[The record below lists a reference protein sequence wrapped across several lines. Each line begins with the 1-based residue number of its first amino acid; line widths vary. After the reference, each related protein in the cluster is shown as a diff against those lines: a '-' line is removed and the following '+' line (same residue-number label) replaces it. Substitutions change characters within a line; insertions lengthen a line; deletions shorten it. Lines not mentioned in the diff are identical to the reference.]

1 MSHEN
6 FEVNTGLSL
15 STHRKPVVFKAY

>member
-15 STHRKPVVFKAY
+15 STHPKPVVFKAY